1 MSLIPNEIL
10 LILRQV
16 QRLVKECGIL
26 IETSPWKYLAA
37 PQYQQQLAVS
47 SAMMQ
52 TGSNLNGVSGPAS
65 ATSPASPYVTPLPAT
80 PLSAALGPA
89 VQATVPSMPMTQNT
103 YIFSGTVFE
112 RADSLLS
119 MPARS
124 LTTGITDGYNQTG
137 GSGMPSTLLSPIGAR
152 RI

>member
-10 LILRQV
+10 AILRQV
-16 QRLVKECGIL
+16 QRLVKDSGVL

-37 PQYQQQLAVS
+37 PQYQQSVAGS
-47 SAMMQ
+47 SFN
-52 TGSNLNGVSGPAS
+52 SNSNPIV

-89 VQATVPSMPMTQNT
+89 VQATVPSVPLPQNPYGIFNGT
-103 YIFSGTVFE
+103 YFDRS
-112 RADSLLS
+112 DSLLS

-124 LTTGITDGYNQTG
+124 LTAGVTDGYNQAG

-152 RI
+152 RM